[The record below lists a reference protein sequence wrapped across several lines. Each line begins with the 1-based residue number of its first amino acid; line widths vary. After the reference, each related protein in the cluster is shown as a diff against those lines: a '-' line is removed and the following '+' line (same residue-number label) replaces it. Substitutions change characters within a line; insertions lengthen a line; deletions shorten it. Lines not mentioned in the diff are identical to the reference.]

1 VVFDGII
8 DGGCGKKSIE
18 PSSGGGRV
26 VFGQN
31 GFDYGFFG
39 DSFSGLG

>member
-1 VVFDGII
+1 MASLMEDVARKALNRRPAVAAY
-8 DGGCGKKSIE
+8 
-18 PSSGGGRV
+18 